1 MTAKHKI
8 LVGCCFVILM
18 SAPSVA
24 YAQSNGRPSFAPPP
38 PSFQSQIYSRSS
50 FASSLAIASGSES
63 ARLKSELYAINPFSA
78 TESNFNSYLN
88 VVDELVRIRAVI
100 ENEATSRKSNRLAR
114 FSGSNGNG
122 MAFDAHM
129 IALVEKV
136 ENERMAALLD
146 KVELLKRQVVF
157 AAKQLRDDL
166 GAEPSPSNNASYASS
181 FRSRF
186 TSSYASSLSDSSSR
200 TARNLEISFRKKFDV
215 LINHLKKDCIALDA
229 LYQNRLSSITT
240 SGESLKSQM
249 RSTVGSNK
257 VSEGGTTMHVRN
269 YVNFGGVDQ
278 SQGNLTV
285 PAMAPPASL
294 MAVPG
299 KLGNPASRR
308 PLRSRP

>member
-8 LVGCCFVILM
+8 LVSYCLVILM
-18 SAPSVA
+18 SAPCVA

-50 FASSLAIASGSES
+50 LEITRGSDS
-63 ARLKSELYAINPFSA
+63 ARLKSELYAINPFYA
-78 TESNFNSYLN
+78 TESNFNAYLN
-88 VVDELVRIRAVI
+88 VVDELVRIRAII

-122 MAFDAHM
+122 MALDAHM
-129 IALVEKV
+129 TALVEKV

-157 AAKQLRDDL
+157 AAKQLKDDL
-166 GAEPSPSNNASYASS
+166 GADPSPSNNAISAYSS
-181 FRSRF
+181 RSRF
-186 TSSYASSLSDSSSR
+186 SSSYASSLGDSSSR

-215 LINHLKKDCIALDA
+215 LIDHLKKDCIALDA

-278 SQGNLTV
+278 SPSSLIV
-285 PAMAPPASL
+285 PASAPPASL
-294 MAVPG
+294 LAVPG
-299 KLGNPASRR
+299 RLAPPTGRR
-308 PLRSRP
+308 QLRSRP